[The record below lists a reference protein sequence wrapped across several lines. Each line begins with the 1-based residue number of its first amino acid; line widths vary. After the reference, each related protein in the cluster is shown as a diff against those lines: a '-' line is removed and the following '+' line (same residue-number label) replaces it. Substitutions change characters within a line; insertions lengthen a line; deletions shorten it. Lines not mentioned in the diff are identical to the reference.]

1 MIMTS
6 KQKRFLSFLKRIQ
19 DKYRTPIQN
28 AIEAQI
34 NYYIETKSLDLP
46 KKQLTK
52 VLLGLHMDCAY
63 PMAVQE
69 RANIKRA
76 INRKAA
82 DAPFNRLEWM
92 VNEYFRK
99 ELLTNAVAPITAT
112 TRKQIEMVMT
122 QAAVEGWGVDKTV
135 RALRNSDIT
144 KNRAELI
151 VRTESTKAANVGKM
165 LGVADMGVA
174 VEKQWISATDI
185 RTRRIPRNQY
195 DHLHMNGKRVPF
207 DAGFVVPSTR
217 SIDLMMYPGDPQGA
231 AGNVCNCRCT
241 VVFVPIRDAVGQ
253 VVPLRSTIQ
262 GGGVGNAFMQIANA
276 AMSFVITRDLIQDLI
291 ADIFAD

>member
-1 MIMTS
+1 MGS
-6 KQKRFLSFLKRIQ
+6 KQRRFISFLKRIQ
-19 DKYRTPIQN
+19 DKYRTPIQD

-34 NYYIETKSLDLP
+34 NYYIATKSLDLP
-46 KKQLTK
+46 KKELTK
-52 VLLGLHMDCAY
+52 ALLGLHYDCAY
-63 PMAVQE
+63 PMAIQE
-69 RANIKRA
+69 RSNIKRA

-82 DAPFNRLEWM
+82 DQPFNRIEWM
-92 VNEYFRK
+92 VNEYFKR
-99 ELLTNAVAPITAT
+99 ELLSKAVAPITAT
-112 TRKQIEMVMT
+112 TRKQIEMVMA

-151 VRTESTKAANVGKM
+151 VRTESTKAANAGKM
-165 LGVADMGVA
+165 LGAADMGIA

-195 DHLHMNGKRVPF
+195 DHLHMNGKRVPY

-217 SIDLMMYPGDPQGA
+217 TIDLMQYPGDPQGA
-231 AGNVCNCRCT
+231 AGNVINCRCT

-253 VVPLRSTIQ
+253 VVPLRQTMQ
-262 GGGVGNAFMQIANA
+262 GGGVGNLFMQIANA
-276 AMSFVITRDLIQDLI
+276 AMSFVITRDLIQGLI
-291 ADIFAD
+291 DEIFAD